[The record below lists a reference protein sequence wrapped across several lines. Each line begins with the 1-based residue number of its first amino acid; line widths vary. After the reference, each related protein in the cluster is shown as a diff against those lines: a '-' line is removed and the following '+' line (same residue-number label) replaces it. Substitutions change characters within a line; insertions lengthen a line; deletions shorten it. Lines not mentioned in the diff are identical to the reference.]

1 MMELCEASPSGRF
14 FDRLR
19 LYIAS
24 YSHMGQLINGDI
36 EGLYFL
42 CLCTIVNIIGE
53 LVGLFIA
60 SSKIENAH

>member
-1 MMELCEASPSGRF
+1 
-14 FDRLR
+14 
-19 LYIAS
+19 
-24 YSHMGQLINGDI
+24 MGQLINGDI